1 MNHTSSATKI
11 SVTGLGTHTVFYY
24 EEEEIPP
31 PVTPKNAAKGD
42 NNSDAE

>member
-31 PVTPKNAAKGD
+31 VTPKNAAKGD

>member
-31 PVTPKNAAKGD
+31 VTPKNAAKGND
-42 NNSDAE
+42 DSDEE